1 MSLHDR
7 LTEDLKLA
15 MKARDQLRMD
25 VIRMIK
31 AAVMNKEMEIKKD
44 LDDAEMSRVMTTMI
58 KQRRESVEQFEK
70 GNRAELAAK
79 ERQEITILESYL
91 PQALSSE
98 ELSTV
103 VDAVYSGNRRSI
115 SERDGRGDESRDGP
129 RGRPAGRRQT
139 DQRPRP
145 CQAPIAQPASA
156 ILKDDRSPHLCARLT
171 GTGMGI
177 LIVDDSP
184 DQQTL
189 LRSILKQG
197 RPYGSPERRIC
208 QGGVLP
214 CSTWTAKRRLLRST

>member
-91 PQALSSE
+91 PHAISSE
-98 ELSTV
+98 ELSIV
-103 VDAVYSGNRRSI
+103 VDAAIQETGVRSLKEMGVVMKAVMARVVGQPIDGKQI
-115 SERDGRGDESRDGP
+115 SDLVR
-129 RGRPAGRRQT
+129 
-139 DQRPRP
+139 
-145 CQAPIAQPASA
+145 
-156 ILKDDRSPHLCARLT
+156 
-171 GTGMGI
+171 
-177 LIVDDSP
+177 
-184 DQQTL
+184 
-189 LRSILKQG
+189 
-197 RPYGSPERRIC
+197 
-208 QGGVLP
+208 
-214 CSTWTAKRRLLRST
+214 AKLQ